1 MSEEA
6 IMQQLN
12 EVAVT
17 GEFPLKFWNTLIN
30 ALNTPLQTQVII
42 NAQLIDALQMQ
53 LGPQVA
59 KAKEAL
65 EAVKNA
71 DGVPVDLEE
80 KN

>member
-6 IMQQLN
+6 IMKQLN
-12 EVAVT
+12 EMTVT
-17 GEFPLKFWNTLIN
+17 GEFPLNFWNALVN
-30 ALNTPLQTQVII
+30 ALNTPQQTQVIM
-42 NAQLIDALQMQ
+42 NAQLIDAIQMQ

-59 KAKEAL
+59 KARESL

-71 DGVPVDLEE
+71 EE